1 MGTHTYH
8 KHVFALSCLPPIQH
22 AGDQDGLSTMPQS
35 EVSLTPHLPA
45 LFPEIKSVRA
55 WEEQAGRDAACL
67 HLL

>member
-8 KHVFALSCLPPIQH
+8 KHVFALSCLPPIQY

-35 EVSLTPHLPA
+35 EVSLTPHLQA